1 MVVAIVSAPG
11 PTSRFPV
18 WGYETVMG
26 AGRTAERVR
35 GAQGLCPP
43 ERRLLCVYR
52 ARSHGDLWQMCD
64 TIAVRDRSFGEAFN
78 IQYVSV
84 VTWGHPSRWESRSR
98 TARLGSPAGHHTAAR
113 AYQPE

>member
-1 MVVAIVSAPG
+1 MIRRPPRSTLFPYTTLFRSHVARNSEDTRTPAPRSSRAPSAAEGARMVVAIVSAPG

-26 AGRTAERVR
+26 AGRTAEPVR

-52 ARSHGDLWQMCD
+52 ARSHGDLWQM
-64 TIAVRDRSFGEAFN
+64 
-78 IQYVSV
+78 
-84 VTWGHPSRWESRSR
+84 
-98 TARLGSPAGHHTAAR
+98 
-113 AYQPE
+113 